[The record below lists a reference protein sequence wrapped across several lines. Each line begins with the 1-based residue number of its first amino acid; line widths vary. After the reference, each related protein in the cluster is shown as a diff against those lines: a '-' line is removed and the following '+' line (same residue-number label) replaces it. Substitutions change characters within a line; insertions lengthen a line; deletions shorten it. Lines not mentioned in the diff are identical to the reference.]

1 MGKVAVMH
9 ATLQGATVSSSTP
22 VKILVLYD
30 SQTGN
35 VSKIVA
41 QRCDAINTAGSS
53 IETGVVLGL
62 DYTSLNATGVTLNEV
77 TR

>member
-1 MGKVAVMH
+1 MTSSGGLVKNAAKKVRTLAIVKVM
-9 ATLQGATVSSSTP
+9 SCSKRES
-22 VKILVLYD
+22 
-30 SQTGN
+30 
-35 VSKIVA
+35 SKIVA